1 MLAQAKPA
9 ALAMVLCGFSAAS
22 AAAQSVDLPS
32 SRIYISS
39 PPVLQAQAQAQAGL
53 VRPVQDQVPQPPD
66 QAAPLTA
73 PRAAPL
79 TAPQAA
85 PQAVPPQNLGPN
97 QLNAD
102 PNANIN
108 DLMPPQAPTPPAGA
122 QNFDTGRS
130 RGLGATAGSY
140 SSAPNMVGDFF
151 GAGLSAFG
159 GSQTVS
165 FSGYSAGTILSGS
178 PGSANST
185 LAFEF
190 GSDTAANDIFTMGTG
205 SDLAGIEGGADSF
218 AIAEPLPPND
228 ALTSPGPGFSF
239 DGGTA
244 VYTNNNTS
252 TTPQPGIYQDGE
264 RWYVSYSYTQSLADG
279 ANRGGRAVPG
289 PGVAVRRVKIS
300 ENFSPEVR
308 DRCFA
313 SYNFFNDA
321 LGGLGDVSR
330 YTLGVERILV
340 DDLISVEARLP
351 MAGTYASTQALD
363 QVADRDFEF
372 GNAAIIMKGVLLRGD
387 RFIWSGGLGVTLPLS
402 DDTRISSGG
411 QELLRVENET
421 VHVLPFMGLLLR
433 KSPDTSI
440 HGFMQLDVAANGDPV
455 YGDLTGG
462 PLPKIGV
469 FNDSTLLYLD
479 VATSHVIY
487 RDQGRRF
494 LKQLIANGEI
504 HYSGTLQDAD
514 FVQRG
519 NLNYTNLKRNFNVV
533 NATAG
538 LHFVLNNDLVVT
550 PAMSVPLRDGLD
562 EQFDYEAIVHLNY
575 FR

>member
-1 MLAQAKPA
+1 LA
-9 ALAMVLCGFSAAS
+9 LVLCGFSAAS
-22 AAAQSVDLPS
+22 ASAQLVDLPTTPIDPN
-32 SRIYISS
+32 RQ
-39 PPVLQAQAQAQAGL
+39 QAQAHTRFVRQVQA
-53 VRPVQDQVPQPPD
+53 QVPQPPV
-66 QAAPLTA
+66 QAAPQT
-73 PRAAPL
+73 
-79 TAPQAA
+79 PQAA
-85 PQAVPPQNLGPN
+85 PSQNLGQD
-97 QLNAD
+97 QLNTD

-108 DLMPPQAPTPPAGA
+108 DLMQPQAPTRPAAGQDFNA
-122 QNFDTGRS
+122 GRS
-130 RGLGATAGSY
+130 RGLGATRGSY
-140 SSAPNMVGDFF
+140 SSAPNMVGDIF
-151 GAGLSAFG
+151 GTGLSSFG

-165 FSGYSAGTILSGS
+165 FSGYSPGTILSGE
-178 PGSANST
+178 PGAADST

-190 GSDTAANDIFTMGTG
+190 GTDTVPNDIFTMGTG
-205 SDLAGIEGGADSF
+205 SDLAGNEGGADSF

-228 ALTSPGPGFSF
+228 ALTSPGRGFLF

-244 VYTNNNTS
+244 VYTNNTTS
-252 TTPQPGIYQDGE
+252 TTPQPGIYQDGQD
-264 RWYVSYSYTQSLADG
+264 WFISYSYTQAIDG

-308 DRCFA
+308 DRYFA

-351 MAGTYASTQALD
+351 MAGTYASSQALD
-363 QVADRDFEF
+363 QAADRDFEF
-372 GNAAIIMKGVLLRGD
+372 GNAALIMKGVLLRGD
-387 RFIWSGGLGVTLPLS
+387 RFIWSGGLGITLPLS

-411 QELLRVENET
+411 QQLLRVENET

-433 KSPDTSI
+433 RSPDTSV
-440 HGFMQLDVAANGDPV
+440 HAFMQLDVAANGDPV

-479 VATSHVIY
+479 VAASHVIY
-487 RDQGRRF
+487 RDQSRRF
-494 LKQLIANGEI
+494 LKQVIANGEI

-514 FVQRG
+514 FVQSG
-519 NLNYTNLKRNFNVV
+519 SLNYTNLKRNFNVL
-533 NATAG
+533 NATTG
-538 LHFVLNNDLVVT
+538 LHLVLNNDLVVT

>member
-1 MLAQAKPA
+1 
-9 ALAMVLCGFSAAS
+9 
-22 AAAQSVDLPS
+22 
-32 SRIYISS
+32 
-39 PPVLQAQAQAQAGL
+39 
-53 VRPVQDQVPQPPD
+53 
-66 QAAPLTA
+66 
-73 PRAAPL
+73 
-79 TAPQAA
+79 
-85 PQAVPPQNLGPN
+85 
-97 QLNAD
+97 
-102 PNANIN
+102 
-108 DLMPPQAPTPPAGA
+108 
-122 QNFDTGRS
+122 
-130 RGLGATAGSY
+130 
-140 SSAPNMVGDFF
+140 MVGDFF
-151 GAGLSAFG
+151 GAGGSAFG

-165 FSGYSAGTILSGS
+165 FSGYSAGRILSGS
-178 PGSANST
+178 AGSASSN
-185 LAFEF
+185 LVFEF
-190 GSDTAANDIFTMGTG
+190 GADTSPNDIFTMGTG
-205 SDLAGIEGGADSF
+205 SDLVGIEGGADSF

-228 ALTSPGPGFSF
+228 ALTSPGPGFLF

-244 VYTNNNTS
+244 VYTNNTTS
-252 TTPQPGIYQDGE
+252 TTPQPGIYNDGE
-264 RWYVSYSYTQSLADG
+264 QWYVSYSYTQNLGQG

-308 DRCFA
+308 DRYFA

-351 MAGTYASTQALD
+351 MAGTYASSQALD
-363 QVADRDFEF
+363 RAADRDFEL
-372 GNAAIIMKGVLLRGD
+372 GNAALIMKGVLLRGD

-402 DDTRISSGG
+402 DDTRISSAG

-421 VHVLPFMGLLLR
+421 VHLLPFTGLLLR
-433 KSPDTSI
+433 KSPDTGV
-440 HGFMQLDVAANGDPV
+440 HVFMQLDVAANGDSV

-462 PLPKIGV
+462 PLPKIGI

-487 RDQGRRF
+487 RDQSRRF

-514 FVQRG
+514 FVQSG
-519 NLNYTNLKRNFNVV
+519 NLNYTNLKRNFNVL

-538 LHFVLNNDLVVT
+538 LHFVLSNDLVVT

-575 FR
+575 YR